1 VARAVGE
8 REAAGVRPGSA
19 AAPDLPERDAMS
31 EETEVAG
38 VRLTSPG
45 RVLYPKAGITKAD
58 LAAYWVAVAGHAL
71 SWMRGRPMTLVRCPE
86 GIGGE
91 CFYQKRAA
99 DSIPEAI
106 RRVDVGEDEP
116 YMLVDD
122 LTAVLSLVQLGT
134 LEFHPWNARAD
145 RLDRPDTI
153 VLDLDPGPGV
163 RWDGVLGAAVRVRDL
178 LEDLGLASWP
188 RASGGKGL
196 HVVVP
201 LTRRNTWRHTRDFA
215 RGVADRLAAEEPD
228 RYVEVAAKDRRD
240 GRVFI
245 DYMRNT
251 RGATSVCNYST
262 RAREGAPVAVP
273 MGWDEVLDT
282 DGPPRWSIRDV
293 PDRLAAVPDP
303 WAGFAAVRQSLTAAA
318 RAALSPT

>member
-1 VARAVGE
+1 MTD
-8 REAAGVRPGSA
+8 EAEFR
-19 AAPDLPERDAMS
+19 
-31 EETEVAG
+31 G
-38 VRLTSPG
+38 VRLTSPDK
-45 RVLYPKAGITKAD
+45 VLYPDEGITKAD
-58 LAAYWVAVAGHAL
+58 IAAYWDAVAEAAL
-71 SWMRGRPMTLVRCPE
+71 PWMRGRPMTLVRCPD

-99 DSIPEAI
+99 DSIPRAVGRI
-106 RRVDVGEDEP
+106 DVGEDEP

-122 LTAVLSLVQLGT
+122 AEALLSLVQFGT

-145 RLDRPDTI
+145 RLDRPDTV

-163 RWDGVLGAAVRVRDL
+163 GWPDVLQGAQRVRDL
-178 LEDLGLASWP
+178 LAGVGLRCWP

-201 LTRRNTWRHTRDFA
+201 LTRRNSWHDTRDFA
-215 RGVADRLAAEEPD
+215 RAIADRLASEEPD

-240 GRVFI
+240 GRIFI

-262 RAREGAPVAVP
+262 RARPGAPVAVP
-273 MGWDEVLDT
+273 LTWEEALASGE
-282 DGPPRWSIRDV
+282 PPRWSIARV
-293 PDRLAAVPDP
+293 PDRLRAHPEP
-303 WAGFAAVRQSLTAAA
+303 WAGFSTARQSITRAA
-318 RAALSPT
+318 RRALGAA

>member
-1 VARAVGE
+1 MA
-8 REAAGVRPGSA
+8 
-19 AAPDLPERDAMS
+19 D
-31 EETEVAG
+31 ETHIAG
-38 VRLTSPG
+38 VRLTSPT
-45 RVLYPKAGITKAD
+45 RILYPDAGITKAD
-58 LAAYWVAVAGHAL
+58 LAAYWVAVAEHAL
-71 SWMRGRPMTLVRCPE
+71 PWMRHRPMTLVRCPE
-86 GIGGE
+86 GIGGD

-145 RLDRPDTI
+145 RLDRPDML

-163 RWDGVLGAAVRVRDL
+163 PWEAVKDAAVRVRDVL
-178 LEDLGLASWP
+178 ADAGLRSLP

-201 LTRRNTWRHTRDFA
+201 LTRRNTWRQTRDFA
-215 RGVADRLAAEEPD
+215 RGVADRLAREEPE

-240 GRVFI
+240 GRVFV

-251 RGATSVCNYST
+251 RGATSVCNYSP

-273 MGWDEVLDT
+273 MTWDEVLDT
-282 DGPPRWSIRDV
+282 ASPPRWSIREVPARLDDV
-293 PDRLAAVPDP
+293 SGP
-303 WAGFAAVRQSLTAAA
+303 WRRFADVRQSITRDA
-318 RAALSPT
+318 RASLRSA